1 MLPDEGGK
9 MSNPTAGRNN
19 PLVADRA
26 QPPRTASR
34 EPVREGRGQWNLGTA
49 RWYALPRAEAAHL

>member
-26 QPPRTASR
+26 HHLEPHPANLCEKGVGNGILEPRGGTR
-34 EPVREGRGQWNLGTA
+34 CRVRKRLT
-49 RWYALPRAEAAHL
+49 